1 MDNSTLFE
9 MRSIV
14 KAFSGVRALDGVS
27 LAVRPGECVGLCGE
41 NGAGKSTLMKVLSGV
56 YPYGTYEGEI
66 LWDGARCAR
75 IRCATASTRASSSST
90 RN

>member
-41 NGAGKSTLMKVLSGV
+41 NGAGKFF
-56 YPYGTYEGEI
+56 
-66 LWDGARCAR
+66 
-75 IRCATASTRASSSST
+75 SSRRRHT
-90 RN
+90 GW